1 MLRPR
6 RRGRGVP
13 SGSRRVLS
21 VRSRIVVAILAVA
34 AFGLAASGVASYL
47 VQRKGVL
54 ATVDAQLLRTVPN
67 LKAIAAGKT
76 TGAPLPSVDSV
87 LQVALQQ
94 VIPAPNESV
103 LGFIDAKPVLV
114 PAVDL
119 PFRIDKDTALVTRI
133 VSEANPTRVVM
144 GTAKSPLGTL
154 RYLIIPVRVAGDPST
169 GLYVAAYDLDAE
181 LAAVAESFQ
190 TYLRVAL
197 IALALVGLVAWLA
210 AGRLLRPIRL
220 LRDAAAGS
228 STAAELTERIPVT
241 GSDDVSELATAINAM
256 FDRLQDSARSQQRLL
271 NDVGHELKTP
281 ITIIRG
287 HLELL
292 DAANVNDVEA
302 TRALAIEELDR
313 MSTLVSDIS
322 LLAASRAPHFVAVTE
337 VDIET
342 FTATV
347 GAKASALDPTRTWR
361 VEPARGLAHIDAG
374 HITQALLQLADNA
387 VKYSTPGAPILI
399 ATKVSET
406 ATGRSLDLSVRD
418 SGPGIPPDEQERIF
432 ARFSRLESTRG
443 TEGSGLGLS
452 IVSAIAEAHGGTVL
466 LSSAQGEESTFTI
479 RIPFLSGPQPSPEDE
494 D

>member
-228 STAAELTERIPVT
+228 STAA
-241 GSDDVSELATAINAM
+241 G
-256 FDRLQDSARSQQRLL
+256 
-271 NDVGHELKTP
+271 
-281 ITIIRG
+281 
-287 HLELL
+287 
-292 DAANVNDVEA
+292 
-302 TRALAIEELDR
+302 
-313 MSTLVSDIS
+313 
-322 LLAASRAPHFVAVTE
+322 
-337 VDIET
+337 
-342 FTATV
+342 
-347 GAKASALDPTRTWR
+347 RTWR
-361 VEPARGLAHIDAG
+361 
-374 HITQALLQLADNA
+374 
-387 VKYSTPGAPILI
+387 
-399 ATKVSET
+399 
-406 ATGRSLDLSVRD
+406 
-418 SGPGIPPDEQERIF
+418 
-432 ARFSRLESTRG
+432 
-443 TEGSGLGLS
+443 
-452 IVSAIAEAHGGTVL
+452 
-466 LSSAQGEESTFTI
+466 
-479 RIPFLSGPQPSPEDE
+479 
-494 D
+494 